1 MKSLNPD
8 GISLLIINDILVQF
22 DSRFLLGTLR
32 VDITLLITISLIHL
46 LLVLLVHFT
55 PAFIRAI
62 ETEAHANLT
71 DDVKKCNEAK
81 ADKDVGH
88 NDKSVNFCGNLRI

>member
-8 GISLLIINDILVQF
+8 GISLLILNDILVQLH
-22 DSRFLLGTLR
+22 SRFLLGTLR

-55 PAFIRAI
+55 PAFIRSI
-62 ETEAHANLT
+62 ETEAYTNLT
-71 DDVKKCNEAK
+71 DDVKKGNEAK
-81 ADKDVGH
+81 ADKNDGH
-88 NDKSVNFCGNLRI
+88 NDKSVNFCGNLGI

>member
-8 GISLLIINDILVQF
+8 GISLLIINDIFVQF

-32 VDITLLITISLIHL
+32 IDISLLITISLIHL

-62 ETEAHANLT
+62 KTEAHANLT
-71 DDVKKCNEAK
+71 DDVKKGNEAK

-88 NDKSVNFCGNLRI
+88 NDKSVNFCGNLGI